1 MLLSDSA
8 SSASDER
15 SDQRMD
21 VDEPEYRILLSPQ
34 PSDSTESFT
43 FLSMN
48 PDSTPSDSENDS
60 DNVDWLK
67 FDEKKDQEDP
77 RTLEEMERQLDEM
90 LFEEDER
97 KLWEIRMSNFEMQAF
112 TMCYLCVT
120 GNNILTAITSVP

>member
-1 MLLSDSA
+1 MLVSDSA

-21 VDEPEYRILLSPQ
+21 VDEPESRTLLSPQ

-60 DNVDWLK
+60 DNVDWLE
-67 FDEKKDQEDP
+67 FDEKKDP

-90 LFEEDER
+90 LFEKDER
-97 KLWEIRMSNFEMQAF
+97 KL
-112 TMCYLCVT
+112 
-120 GNNILTAITSVP
+120 